1 MTGQAE
7 EMSKVNQTPDA
18 DRPPNGPSPTA
29 QPPATEP
36 NEPAGESTSNSVDQL
51 QRFADA
57 LRRVRSGDEQAI
69 TELWDQYFQR
79 LVRLAAKRLPT
90 NLRRVGDEEDIALS
104 AFNSFIAGIRRDQF
118 PDLSGP
124 DNLWGLLITLTG
136 RKVNA
141 HLRHQTR
148 QKRGG
153 GAVRG
158 ESVFMETD
166 ETEKSPGIGGVSSET
181 MTADLH
187 VELEEAC
194 GELLDRLPDPQLRQI
209 AVMRMD
215 GFLVD
220 DIAERLGISKRAT
233 ERRLQ
238 LIRRTWSEAVHSP
251 ENQTGE

>member
-1 MTGQAE
+1 MRHDSAMDT
-7 EMSKVNQTPDA
+7 TPNPPSDSPAFDA
-18 DRPPNGPSPTA
+18 K
-29 QPPATEP
+29 
-36 NEPAGESTSNSVDQL
+36 
-51 QRFADA
+51 RFADA
-57 LRRVRSGDEQAI
+57 LQRVRSGDDQAI
-69 TELWDQYFQR
+69 AELWNGYFQR
-79 LVRLAAKRLPT
+79 LVRLAAKRLPE
-90 NLRRVGDEEDIALS
+90 NLRRTGDEEDIALS

-158 ESVFMETD
+158 ESVFMD
-166 ETEKSPGIGGVSSET
+166 SDDLKRSAGIGGVSGTE
-181 MTADLH
+181 MTADLS

-194 GELLDRLPDPQLRQI
+194 NSLLDQLPDAQLRQI

-220 DIAERLGISKRAT
+220 EIANLLGLSKRAT

-238 LIRRTWSEAVHSP
+238 LIRRTWSEAAHS
-251 ENQTGE
+251 NQDDSDASPTA

>member
-1 MTGQAE
+1 MDHLEKFVEAE
-7 EMSKVNQTPDA
+7 NF
-18 DRPPNGPSPTA
+18 
-29 QPPATEP
+29 
-36 NEPAGESTSNSVDQL
+36 SVAL
-51 QRFADA
+51 QR
-57 LRRVRSGDEQAI
+57 VRDGDDEAI
-69 TELWDQYFQR
+69 AELWNNYFQR
-79 LVRLAAKRLPT
+79 LVHLAAKRLPT
-90 NLRRVGDEEDIALS
+90 NLRRSADEEDIALS

-136 RKVNA
+136 RKVSA

-158 ESVFMETD
+158 ESVFMD
-166 ETEKSPGIGGVSSET
+166 AADLQKSAGIGGVSGQPT
-181 MTADLH
+181 TPDLNA
-187 VELEEAC
+187 ELQEEC
-194 GELLDRLPDPQLRQI
+194 ERLLDQLPDDQLRQI

-220 DIAERLGISKRAT
+220 EIADRLQISKRAT

-238 LIRRTWSEAVHSP
+238 LIRRTWSEAVHHEDGTHS
-251 ENQTGE
+251 

>member
-1 MTGQAE
+1 MKPSNPRPSEAE
-7 EMSKVNQTPDA
+7 QFSA
-18 DRPPNGPSPTA
+18 
-29 QPPATEP
+29 
-36 NEPAGESTSNSVDQL
+36 
-51 QRFADA
+51 A
-57 LRRVRSGDEQAI
+57 LSRVRDGQDDAI
-69 TELWDQYFQR
+69 TELWNTYFQR
-79 LVRLAAKRLPT
+79 LVRLAAKRLPA
-90 NLRRVGDEEDIALS
+90 NLKRSGDEEDIAIS

-141 HLRHQTR
+141 HLRFQTR

-158 ESVFMETD
+158 ESVFMD
-166 ETEKSPGIGGVSSET
+166 PSDQPRSPGIDAVSGQE
-181 MTADLH
+181 MTADLK

-194 GELLDRLPDPQLRQI
+194 NRLLDQLPDEQLRQM

-220 DIAERLGISKRAT
+220 EIADRLGLSKRAT

-238 LIRRTWSEAVHSP
+238 LIRRTWSEAAHLEAGGPSQDP
-251 ENQTGE
+251 PQTDS